1 MLFSPGTVALVTG
14 ASKGIGA
21 ACALDLAREGASV
34 VVNYNSDELGAKAVV
49 AAIEAE
55 GGTAEAVQADVA
67 DEVAVRRMFNDIRRT
82 HGRLDVLVANAG
94 ITIDKVMMSMSR
106 RDFEDVLSTN
116 VTGVFLCCR
125 EAARLM
131 MLARKG
137 SIVTLS
143 SITTRGYP
151 AVANYSAS
159 KAAVASFSKS
169 IAVELALMGVR
180 VNTVS
185 PGLIETAMVK
195 KMHPVSRKAFI
206 DGIAL
211 GRGAAPE
218 ELAYVVSFLASDKA
232 SYITGADIA
241 VDGGASLGLVIPEES
256 FANRDSERKRKMS
269 GAKVAGRS
277 RGPVGRAPTR
287 SNGAAPAARVTT
299 LEAAGSGRPHDE
311 GTLTP

>member
-1 MLFSPGTVALVTG
+1 MSIEIDHAGRTALVTG
-14 ASKGIGA
+14 AGAGIGA
-21 ACALDLAREGASV
+21 EIARWLARAGATV
-34 VVNYNSDELGAKAVV
+34 AVHDVRAREAGEVV
-49 AAIEAE
+49 ASIESE

-67 DEVAVRRMFNDIRRT
+67 DEMAVRRMFNDIRRV

-94 ITIDKVMMSMSR
+94 ITIDKVMMSMSK

-116 VTGVFLCCR
+116 VTGTFLCCR

-159 KAAVASFSKS
+159 KAAVASFTKS
-169 IAVELALMGVR
+169 IAVELALMNVR

-195 KMHPVSRKAFI
+195 KMHPASRKAFI

-256 FANRDSERKRKMS
+256 FANRDAERRRKMS
-269 GAKVAGRS
+269 GAKTGKTRYSPSA
-277 RGPVGRAPTR
+277 R
-287 SNGAAPAARVTT
+287 SNGASTAAARVTT
-299 LEAAGSGRPHDE
+299 LEAARSGQSHGE